1 MKDEKFTPDTPEEED
16 NDGKLSLQQQFLS
29 TLELINTASN
39 CLMSCDVSDNMM
51 AAISSTENKAYG
63 VQQKLKR
70 QQLNLIDV
78 WKK

>member
-1 MKDEKFTPDTPEEED
+1 MVEKFTPDLPEEED

-39 CLMSCDVSDNMM
+39 RLMRCDVSNKMK
-51 AAISSTENKAYG
+51 AVVSSTENKVYG
-63 VQQKLKR
+63 VQQKVKR
-70 QQLNLIDV
+70 QQLNLIDL